1 MDNVMQLTAESADGC
16 PILANDEGSGPVAV
30 IISHGGLDDGRGYAR
45 LAAQLASRHRVL
57 RLVRRQYRTDLAQW
71 RPVDIADEAAD
82 VVALARAVGRPCYLF
97 GHSSGGVVALEAAL
111 AAPECFDAVA
121 VFEPAIDLTEL
132 PLALP
137 ASTLAARRAIDA
149 GRAGRALEIFLRDMV
164 KAPPPA
170 AKLAKLL
177 ALSPR
182 FRTQLIPEQIADQEA
197 LERLGDRLA
206 AYGEI
211 RPHVLLVAGT
221 KSPEHL
227 RRRTELL
234 QRALPSSDLRRMEG
248 AGHMSPV
255 TKASDVAQLLLT
267 DIGGQIAGRSW
278 LRSPQRG
285 KGHTAQGPR
294 QARPLNE

>member
-1 MDNVMQLTAESADGC
+1 M
-16 PILANDEGSGPVAV
+16 
-30 IISHGGLDDGRGYAR
+30 
-45 LAAQLASRHRVL
+45 L

-82 VVALARAVGRPCYLF
+82 VVALGRAVGRPCYVF
-97 GHSSGGVVALEAAL
+97 GHSAGGVVALEAAL

-121 VFEPAIDLTEL
+121 VFEPAVDLTEL
-132 PLALP
+132 PLGRP
-137 ASTLAARRAIDA
+137 ASTLAARQAIDA

-164 KAPPPA
+164 KVPPPA
-170 AKLAKLL
+170 AKLARLL
-177 ALSPR
+177 AFSPR
-182 FRTQLIPEQIADQEA
+182 FRTQLIPGQIADQEA

-221 KSPEHL
+221 KSPEHF

-248 AGHMSPV
+248 AGHSGPV
-255 TKASDVAQLLLT
+255 TKANDLAHCSSPTSAP
-267 DIGGQIAGRSW
+267 RS
-278 LRSPQRG
+278 RVSS
-285 KGHTAQGPR
+285 
-294 QARPLNE
+294 

>member
-1 MDNVMQLTAESADGC
+1 MVTMALAILTGGSGRGGAAAKQLTAESADGC

-30 IISHGGLDDGRGYAR
+30 IIAHGGLDDGRGYAR

-71 RPVDIADEAAD
+71 RPVDVADDAAD
-82 VVALARAVGRPCYLF
+82 VVALARAVGRPCYVF

-132 PLALP
+132 PLGLP
-137 ASTLAARRAIDA
+137 ASTLAARQAIDA

-164 KAPPPA
+164 KVPPLA
-170 AKLAKLL
+170 AKLARLL

-182 FRTQLIPEQIADQEA
+182 FRNQLIPAQIADQEA

-227 RRRTELL
+227 RHRTELL

-248 AGHMSPV
+248 AGHSGPV
-255 TKASDVAQLLLT
+255 TKANDLAQLLLT
-267 DIGGQIAGRSW
+267 DIGAQITG
-278 LRSPQRG
+278 
-285 KGHTAQGPR
+285 
-294 QARPLNE
+294 